1 MNTRRS
7 LAQFRQSVQASA
19 GFTLMESVVVILL
32 LSILAAYVVPKAFS
46 TSSLT
51 LEAQAS
57 TLAADL
63 QRAQN
68 LAATSGQTVLVCIGP
83 SLNPNTYLLQQ
94 GGSCPSTL
102 PANQTTEPVFV
113 VLGNGVIFT
122 KRPAL
127 SYNSM
132 GQPSNVADFQIKAS
146 DSANSYT
153 VSVAA
158 LSGLVSIA
166 KP

>member
-1 MNTRRS
+1 MNARPSLGTFDRR
-7 LAQFRQSVQASA
+7 VTASA
-19 GFTLMESVVVILL
+19 GFTLLESVVVIVLL
-32 LSILAAYVVPKAFS
+32 GILAAYVVPKGFG

-51 LEAQAS
+51 LEAQAR

-63 QRAQN
+63 QHAQN
-68 LAATSGQTVLVCIGP
+68 LAATSGQTVLVCT
-83 SLNPNTYLLQQ
+83 SANRYLLQQ
-94 GGSCPSTL
+94 GGSCPSPL
-102 PANQTTEPVFV
+102 PANQTSEPVFV
-113 VLGNGVIFT
+113 ALGNGVTFVSLPT
-122 KRPAL
+122 L

-132 GQPSNVADFQIKAS
+132 GQPSSVASFQIKAS
-146 DSANSYT
+146 DSAATYT